1 MQTPTTNDTAP
12 RPSLLGAAS
21 CIGFLCFMMFA
32 QIFLLGEDWVTHIS
46 LIFAIVVCSIV
57 ALVSGFTWPDIQK
70 GILYGCEIAM
80 LPMLILMMVGVLVAS
95 WIASGTIPSLVYYGL
110 QLINPSYFLVTAVLV
125 CSIASLVTGSSWTT
139 AATFGVAFM
148 GIGSGLGIPPAM
160 TAGAVISGAIFG
172 DKISPIS
179 DSTNLAAGIAEA
191 NLFDH
196 IRSMF
201 YTTGP
206 AWIITAVL
214 FFFLGLGYQGDVDT
228 SQADLLRAGILDNYS
243 VSLFAF
249 IPPLVV
255 LVLAYRRVSALA
267 VMVIGSL
274 VGGAMAVAVQGVG
287 VGDMMNYMN
296 YGYVSETGIEPV
308 DSLLSRGGLQE
319 MMWTISLGFIG
330 LSLGGLLE
338 KTRMLE
344 VLLGSLG
351 KLVSNARGLIVTHVL
366 ASLATNLFSASQ
378 YIAIIIPGRM
388 LVPAYRKLKILPSV
402 CSRTC
407 EDSATVT
414 SPLVP
419 WGLGG
424 AYYMGVL
431 DVSAWD
437 YMGWTFL
444 ALITPLI
451 AVFYA
456 MSNLFIWREG
466 ERNDVNTYYQQPAG
480 QRDPS
485 RNSIAEE
492 AHGMASTSWRSPADH

>member
-1 MQTPTTNDTAP
+1 MSTTTSTITNDENK
-12 RPSLLGAAS
+12 RPSFWGAIIG
-21 CIGFLCFMMFA
+21 IGFLCFMMFA

-46 LIFAIVVCSIV
+46 LIFAIVVCAII
-57 ALVSGFTWPDIQK
+57 ALYSGFSWQDVQK

-95 WIASGTIPSLVYYGL
+95 WIASGTIPSLIYYGL
-110 QLINPSYFLVTAVLV
+110 QLINPSYFLVTAVIV
-125 CSIASLVTGSSWTT
+125 CAVASLVTGSSWTT
-139 AATFGVAFM
+139 AATFGVAFI
-148 GIGSGLGIPPAM
+148 GIGSGLDISPAM

-172 DKISPIS
+172 DKISPVS
-179 DSTNLAAGIAEA
+179 DSTNLAAGVAEA

-206 AWIITAVL
+206 ALIITIIL
-214 FFFLGLGYQGDVDT
+214 FFFIGMQFDGEGADISRTAELLSGISDNFSVGL
-228 SQADLLRAGILDNYS
+228 L
-243 VSLFAF
+243 AF
-249 IPPLVV
+249 LPPLVV
-255 LVLAYRRVSALA
+255 VVLAYRRINALA

-274 VGGAMAVAVQGVG
+274 LGAGLAVATQGVG
-287 VGDMMNYMN
+287 LGSMMNYMN
-296 YGYVSETGIEPV
+296 YGYVSETGVEAV
-308 DSLLSRGGLQE
+308 DSLLSRGGLQG

-344 VLLGSLG
+344 VLLEKMG
-351 KLVSNARGLIVTHVL
+351 KLVSNSRGLIVTHVFS
-366 ASLATNLFSASQ
+366 SLATNLFSASQ

-388 LVPAYRKLKILPSV
+388 FVPAYRKLNILPSV

-444 ALITPLI
+444 AIITPVI
-451 AVFYA
+451 AIVYG
-456 MSNLFIWREG
+456 LFNICIWREG
-466 ERNDVNTYYQQPAG
+466 ERNDVNTYNQT
-480 QRDPS
+480 PS
-485 RNSIAEE
+485 EDLPQAEL
-492 AHGMASTSWRSPADH
+492 AK

>member
-1 MQTPTTNDTAP
+1 MNGGTTPYRKTIFQSPFTELNMQTTSTDEPTI
-12 RPSLLGAAS
+12 RPSFLGAAG
-21 CIGFLCFMMFA
+21 CIGFICFMMFA
-32 QIFLLGEDWVTHIS
+32 QIFILGEDWVTHIS
-46 LIFAIVVCSIV
+46 LIFAIVVCAII
-57 ALVSGFTWPDIQK
+57 ALGSGFTWRDVQR

-110 QLINPSYFLVTAVLV
+110 QIISPSYFLFTAVIV

-148 GIGSGLGIPPAM
+148 GIGSGLDIPPGM

-172 DKISPIS
+172 DKISPVS

-191 NLFDH
+191 DLFDH

-206 AWIITAVL
+206 ALIISAAL
-214 FFFLGLGYQGDVDT
+214 FFFLGLSYTGSGIDT
-228 SQADLLRAGILDNYS
+228 TQTDHLLEGIRQNYS
-243 VSLFAF
+243 VSLFTF
-249 IPPLVV
+249 IPPIVV
-255 LVLAYRRVSALA
+255 LALAYLRINALA

-274 VGGAMAVAVQGVG
+274 VGMVMAVAVQGVG
-287 VGDMMNYMN
+287 IGDMMNYMN
-296 YGYVSETGIEPV
+296 YGYVSETGIKPV
-308 DSLLSRGGLQE
+308 DDLLSRGGLQE

-338 KTRMLE
+338 KTRMLD
-344 VLLGSLG
+344 VLLEKMGSL
-351 KLVSNARGLIVTHVL
+351 VHNSRGLISTHIV

-431 DVSAWD
+431 GVPAWD

-444 ALITPLI
+444 ALITPVI
-451 AVFYA
+451 AVIYA
-456 MSNLFIWREG
+456 MFNLFIWKEG
-466 ERNDVNTYYQQPAG
+466 ERDDVRTYNEQEAQP
-480 QRDPS
+480 S
-485 RNSIAEE
+485 
-492 AHGMASTSWRSPADH
+492 